1 VTRVSIQKL
10 LHKDKALFLAY
21 DQGLEHGPT
30 DFNAKNV
37 DPDYIMNLA
46 FEGKYSA
53 VATGIGVA
61 EKYYEGMYRDVPLIV
76 KLNGKTN
83 LAKINPISRQVC
95 SVERA
100 IKVGAS
106 AVGFTNYDGSPNEPT
121 MFHEFGKIVEQA
133 HDYGLPVVVWM
144 YPPRPADS
152 RVR

>member
-1 VTRVSIQKL
+1 MTRVSIQKL

-76 KLNGKTN
+76 KLNG
-83 LAKINPISRQVC
+83 
-95 SVERA
+95 
-100 IKVGAS
+100 
-106 AVGFTNYDGSPNEPT
+106 
-121 MFHEFGKIVEQA
+121 
-133 HDYGLPVVVWM
+133 
-144 YPPRPADS
+144 
-152 RVR
+152 